1 MPGLIGPILD
11 DSLTLLEQID
21 ETADRF
27 EAAWKSGRR
36 PNIADFL
43 PFVPPEARGRLLGEL
58 IALDR
63 AYRARRG
70 LAQLSKDYW
79 RQFRDLLGKT
89 SVNASKRMGDDRAS
103 IVPLTQVE
111 EHEILEELGREGM
124 SLPIDDLDR
133 SLRRTGVARFVEH
146 FQSLFPDEH
155 MKDLVVD
162 AAGPGREVEILGRRV
177 INFGSDSFLGLDRD
191 PRVHG
196 AIVRG
201 LAKWGSHNGS
211 SRMFTSVRANVEAE
225 EKIAAWLGMEAALI
239 YPSVTLANAGA
250 IPGLVTKSD
259 IVVADEY
266 AHNSIHEASKVAK
279 ANGSRT
285 YCFRHGDPDH
295 LAKILNSA
303 RPYKHALIAVDGVF
317 SMSGQ
322 LPPLNDLHRV
332 ALQNDAVLYV
342 DDAHGTGVLGSN
354 GRGSVY
360 DNLGTY
366 ENVFVIGS
374 LSKAFSCLGGFV
386 GCPKQF
392 QQLLKIRSNSY
403 IFGGPVAPCYLE
415 AVCTV
420 IDILTSPDYA
430 ILKSRLQTNLD
441 LLIEGIGQLGL
452 VVLGGLTPIV
462 SILVGDEETTLKAGL
477 FLFERGFYAQSV
489 TFPAVPYHAGVIRV
503 QVNANHEP
511 AQIADL
517 VGAFRELR
525 DRVPMP
531 DQPRA

>member
-1 MPGLIGPILD
+1 MLGLLGPILD

-27 EAAWKSGRR
+27 EAAWKSGSQ
-36 PNIADFL
+36 PNVAEFL
-43 PFVPPEARGRLLGEL
+43 AFVEPEARIRLLSEL
-58 IALDR
+58 IALDQ
-63 AYRARRG
+63 AYRGRCG
-70 LAQLSKDYW
+70 LDQSPKDCPRQLLDLPGDSTINCAKRHDG
-79 RQFRDLLGKT
+79 FR
-89 SVNASKRMGDDRAS
+89 SPN
-103 IVPLTQVE
+103 VPLPQVE
-111 EHEILEELGREGM
+111 EHATLEGLGREGM

-162 AAGPGREVEILGRRV
+162 ATGPGREVEILGRRV

-211 SRMFTSVRANVEAE
+211 SRMFTSVRANIEAE
-225 EKIAAWLGMEAALI
+225 EKIAAWLGMETALI

-250 IPGLVTKSD
+250 IPALVTKSD

-266 AHNSIHEASKVAK
+266 AHNSIHEANKVAK

-295 LAKILNSA
+295 LAEILRSA
-303 RPYKHALIAVDGVF
+303 RPFKHALIAVDGVY

-322 LPPLNDLHRV
+322 LPPLKDLHRI
-332 ALQNDAVLYV
+332 ALQNDGILYV

-386 GCPKQF
+386 GCPKPF

-415 AVCTV
+415 AVSTV
-420 IDILTSPDYA
+420 IEILNSPDYA

-452 VVLGGLTPIV
+452 VLLGGLTPIV
-462 SILVGDEETTLKAGL
+462 SILVGDEETTLKAGR
-477 FLFERGFYAQSV
+477 FLFERGFYVQSV
-489 TFPAVPYHAGVIRV
+489 TFPAVPYHAGVIRI

-517 VGAFRELR
+517 VNAFRELR